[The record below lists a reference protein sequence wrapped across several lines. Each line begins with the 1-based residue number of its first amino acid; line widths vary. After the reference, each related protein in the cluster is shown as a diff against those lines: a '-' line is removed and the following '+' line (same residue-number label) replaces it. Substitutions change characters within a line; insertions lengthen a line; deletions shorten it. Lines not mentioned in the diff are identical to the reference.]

1 MRTALLSVS
10 ISLSFLNNDFNNS
23 VTLELCNEIKAL
35 FGVFSSHC
43 SGSYREEVTPGPI
56 PNPEAKLFIAD
67 NTADCIC
74 GNVGRR
80 QA

>member
-1 MRTALLSVS
+1 MKH
-10 ISLSFLNNDFNNS
+10 FNNS
-23 VTLELCNEIKAL
+23 VTLELYKEIKAHL
-35 FGVFSSHC
+35 GAFLSLC

>member
-1 MRTALLSVS
+1 MATSSCRENRADFGLLC
-10 ISLSFLNNDFNNS
+10 SL
-23 VTLELCNEIKAL
+23 
-35 FGVFSSHC
+35 C

-67 NTADCIC
+67 NTADFIC

>member
-1 MRTALLSVS
+1 MIDNRVSNRGNENKADSDLL
-10 ISLSFLNNDFNNS
+10 
-23 VTLELCNEIKAL
+23 
-35 FGVFSSHC
+35 SSHC

-67 NTADCIC
+67 NTASFRC